1 MGDLRRKPG
10 VFDATGRSSTNLAWP
25 GYLKHYFSG
34 SSVYLSLF
42 KRGSLPKIFY
52 IYFFSF
58 YYSDYFAFLIFFLS
72 LPVLNLISPLLTT
85 LPFLQQALICNRG
98 ESYKIFAIFIKH

>member
-58 YYSDYFAFLIFFLS
+58 YYSDYFAFLIFFSLS
-72 LPVLNLISPLLTT
+72 PCFKFNLPTSHYSSFSPTGT
-85 LPFLQQALICNRG
+85 DMQQR
-98 ESYKIFAIFIKH
+98 

>member
-52 IYFFSF
+52 IYFFFLFITLIISLFLFFFSLSPCFKFNLPTSHYSSF
-58 YYSDYFAFLIFFLS
+58 
-72 LPVLNLISPLLTT
+72 SPTGT
-85 LPFLQQALICNRG
+85 DMQQR
-98 ESYKIFAIFIKH
+98 